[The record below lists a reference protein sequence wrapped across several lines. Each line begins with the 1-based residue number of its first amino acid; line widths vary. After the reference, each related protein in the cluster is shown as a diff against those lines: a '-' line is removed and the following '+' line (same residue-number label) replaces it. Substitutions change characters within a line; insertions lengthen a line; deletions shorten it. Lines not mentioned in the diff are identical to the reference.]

1 MTRKSVS
8 VQKLD
13 NAITGQ
19 PDALIPQKHGGKLRA
34 GGKPG
39 HNGKNAGR
47 PTKAYQ
53 IRRQE
58 IRNQLLRGF
67 DAKKAAETMHPI
79 VVPMLR
85 YCSEF
90 EEGRPEQRV
99 SLKGGVVLSL
109 RKASE

>member
-1 MTRKSVS
+1 MTRKSVA
-8 VQKLD
+8 VAKLD
-13 NAITGQ
+13 IDSSVPTMPGRN
-19 PDALIPQKHGGKLRA
+19 GGKLRA
-34 GGKPG
+34 GSEKGHPG
-39 HNGKNAGR
+39 RGGR

-67 DAKKAAETMHPI
+67 DARKAAEAMHPI

-90 EEGRPEQRV
+90 EEGKPEQRV
-99 SLKGGVVLSL
+99 SMKGGIELTL